1 MKRWIEIC
9 HTQKRTGWIITRYL
23 LYHKIFTLS
32 QDTYCITRYLLYH
45 KILTLS
51 QDTYSITRY
60 LHVHVLYH
68 KILTLSQDIYS
79 ITRYLLLY
87 HYVQS
92 LLNVNSSRLLII
104 VLSNA
109 VESGKKRII
118 TVTNLFIDK
127 NTPVPQW
134 VLYLGYVVS
143 DSNSLH

>member
-9 HTQKRTGWIITRYL
+9 YTQKRTGWIITRYL
-23 LYHKIFTLS
+23 LYHKILTVS

-45 KILTLS
+45 KILS
-51 QDTYSITRY
+51 
-60 LHVHVLYH
+60 
-68 KILTLSQDIYS
+68 LSQDIYS
-79 ITRYLLLY
+79 ITKYLLLY

-118 TVTNLFIDK
+118 IVTFIYRQGH
-127 NTPVPQW
+127 TCPTMGPVFG
-134 VLYLGYVVS
+134 LRS
-143 DSNSLH
+143 I